1 MRAGGAG
8 RARTLVSGATEGCTA
23 TSTAAKIRS
32 STAEPY
38 TSDMADLSSL
48 PSVDRILREPA
59 AQELAARAGRDV
71 AVAGVRRALAERRR
85 DGVADA
91 DRDAVAA
98 AIAREALDREA
109 PHLRPVVNATGVIV
123 HTNLGRAPLAREALA
138 AAEAAGGYANLEL
151 DLATGGRARAR
162 TPWRR

>member
-1 MRAGGAG
+1 MRSGGAG
-8 RARTLVSGATEGCTA
+8 RATTLVSGATEGCT
-23 TSTAAKIRS
+23 TRSTAAKIRS

-38 TSDMADLSSL
+38 TSAMADLRTL
-48 PSVDRILREPA
+48 PSVDRILQEPA

-71 AVAGVRRALAERRR
+71 AVAGVRQALAERRR
-85 DGVADA
+85 TGIGGD

-98 AIAREALDREA
+98 AIAREALDHEA

-138 AAEAAGGYANLEL
+138 AATAVSGGYANLEF
-151 DLATGGRARAR
+151 DMETGGRGS
-162 TPWRR
+162 